1 MTIID
6 TLTVQGYN
14 QAHTGLAGID
24 VQRLKAMRNAGL
36 RSCFNHL
43 ENTRHRLEFV
53 ARVRGR
59 EYINDAAA
67 RNINSTWYTLETL
80 QGGLIWIADANDQ
93 SADYSRL
100 VPPALRKVRMLLVVG
115 DAEDRMHQTFQGI
128 IPSIVRCHTLG
139 EALHQAYCYQ
149 SDDEVRVVYSP
160 ACYNGF
166 STNQQGEAFRHEV
179 NEL

>member
-1 MTIID
+1 MTIEN
-6 TLTVQGYN
+6 LAVQGFTKTN
-14 QAHTGLAGID
+14 TGLAGID
-24 VQRLKAMRNAGL
+24 VQRLKTMRNAGL

-43 ENTRHRLEFV
+43 EDTRYRLEFV

-67 RNINSTWYTLETL
+67 RTINATWYSLESL

-93 SADYSRL
+93 TADYSRL

-115 DAEDRMHQTFQGI
+115 NAEDRMHHTFKGI
-128 IPSIVRCHTLG
+128 IPTIVRCGTLA
-139 EALHQAYCYQ
+139 EALQHAYRYQ
-149 SDDEVRVVYSP
+149 SEDEVRVVYSP

-166 STNQQGEAFRHEV
+166 STKQQGEVFCREV

>member
-1 MTIID
+1 MTID
-6 TLTVQGYN
+6 TLAVQGFN
-14 QAHTGLAGID
+14 RTSTGLAGID
-24 VQRLKAMRNAGL
+24 VQRFKTMRNAGL

-43 ENTRHRLEFV
+43 EDTRYRLEFV
-53 ARVRGR
+53 ARIRGR

-67 RNINSTWYTLETL
+67 RNINSSWYTLESL

-115 DAEDRMHQTFQGI
+115 TAEDRMHHTFKGI
-128 IPSIVRCHTLG
+128 IPVIKRCATLG
-139 EALHQAYCYQ
+139 EALQHAYRYEAE
-149 SDDEVRVVYSP
+149 DDVKVVYSP

-166 STNQQGEAFRHEV
+166 STKQQGDLFRREV

>member
-1 MTIID
+1 MTFEP
-6 TLTVQGYN
+6 LALQGHDR
-14 QAHTGLAGID
+14 AHTGLAGID
-24 VQRLKAMRNAGL
+24 VQRLKAMRDAGL

-43 ENTRHRLEFV
+43 ENTRYRLEFV

-67 RNINSTWYTLETL
+67 RTINATWYTLETL

-93 SADYSRL
+93 TADYSRL
-100 VPPALRKVRMLLVVG
+100 VPLALRKVRMLLVVG
-115 DAEDRMHQTFQGI
+115 DAEDRMQHTFRGI
-128 IPSIVRCHTLG
+128 IPTIVPCATLA

-160 ACYNGF
+160 ACYNGQ
-166 STNQQGEAFRHEV
+166 STTVQGEAFRHEV

>member
-1 MTIID
+1 MTID
-6 TLTVQGYN
+6 TLAVQGF
-14 QAHTGLAGID
+14 HKTSTGLAGID

-36 RSCFNHL
+36 RACFNHL
-43 ENTRHRLEFV
+43 EDTRYRLEFV
-53 ARVRGR
+53 ARIRGR

-100 VPPALRKVRMLLVVG
+100 VPPALRKVRMLLVAG
-115 DAEDRMHQTFQGI
+115 PAEDRMHYTFKGI
-128 IPSIVRCHTLG
+128 IPSIVRCDTLG
-139 EALHQAYCYQ
+139 EALQQAYRYQ
-149 SDDEVRVVYSP
+149 SEDDVRVVYSP

-166 STNQQGEAFRHEV
+166 STKQQGEVFRREV

>member
-1 MTIID
+1 MTIE
-6 TLTVQGYN
+6 TLAVQEHDRTYS
-14 QAHTGLAGID
+14 GLAGID
-24 VQRLKAMRNAGL
+24 VHRLKAMRNAGL

-43 ENTRHRLEFV
+43 ENTRYRLEFV

-67 RNINSTWYTLETL
+67 RNINSTWYTLESL

-93 SADYSRL
+93 TADYSRL

-115 DAEDRMHQTFQGI
+115 NAEDRMHQTFRGI
-128 IPSIVRCHTLG
+128 IPSIVRCSTLA
-139 EALHQAYCYQ
+139 EALQHAYRYQ
-149 SDDEVRVVYSP
+149 CEDEVKVVYSP
-160 ACYNGF
+160 ACYNGY
-166 STNQQGEAFRHEV
+166 STNQQGEIFRREV

>member
-1 MTIID
+1 MTID
-6 TLTVQGYN
+6 TLAVQGFN
-14 QAHTGLAGID
+14 RTSTGLAGID
-24 VQRLKAMRNAGL
+24 VQRLKSMRNAGL

-43 ENTRHRLEFV
+43 EDTRYRLEFV

-100 VPPALRKVRMLLVVG
+100 VPPALRKARMLLVVG
-115 DAEDRMHQTFQGI
+115 AAEDRMHHTFRGI
-128 IPSIVRCHTLG
+128 IPAIIRCETLG
-139 EALHQAYCYQ
+139 EALQHAYHYQ
-149 SDDEVRVVYSP
+149 SEDEVRVVYSP
-160 ACYNGF
+160 ACYNGL
-166 STNQQGEAFRHEV
+166 STKQQGEAFRREV

>member
-1 MTIID
+1 MTID
-6 TLTVQGYN
+6 TLTAEN
-14 QAHTGLAGID
+14 RSKTFSGLAGID
-24 VQRLKAMRNAGL
+24 VQRLKMMRNAGL

-43 ENTRHRLEFV
+43 ENTRYRLEFV

-80 QGGLIWIADANDQ
+80 QGGLVWIADANDQ
-93 SADYSRL
+93 SVDYSRL

-115 DAEDRMHQTFQGI
+115 TADDRMWHTFKGVV
-128 IPSIVRCHTLG
+128 PTIVRCGTLS
-139 EALHQAYCYQ
+139 EALEHAYRYQ
-149 SDDEVRVVYSP
+149 SEDEVKVVYSP

-166 STNQQGEAFRHEV
+166 STQHQGEAFSREV

>member
-1 MTIID
+1 MTTD
-6 TLTVQGYN
+6 TLAVQGFN
-14 QAHTGLAGID
+14 KTSTGLAGID
-24 VQRLKAMRNAGL
+24 VQRLKSMRNAGL
-36 RSCFNHL
+36 RACFSHL
-43 ENTRHRLEFV
+43 EDTRYRLEFV
-53 ARVRGR
+53 ARIRGR

-115 DAEDRMHQTFQGI
+115 AAEDRMSHTFKGI
-128 IPSIVRCHTLG
+128 IPTIVRCASLA
-139 EALHQAYCYQ
+139 EALQHAYRYQ
-149 SDDEVRVVYSP
+149 SEDEVRVVYSP

-166 STNQQGEAFRHEV
+166 STKQQGETFRREV

>member
-1 MTIID
+1 MTIETMAI
-6 TLTVQGYN
+6 QGRDRV
-14 QAHTGLAGID
+14 HTGLAGID
-24 VQRLKAMRNAGL
+24 IQRLKAMRDAGL

-43 ENTRHRLEFV
+43 ENTRYRIEFV

-67 RNINSTWYTLETL
+67 RTINATWYTLESL

-93 SADYSRL
+93 TADYSRL

-115 DAEDRMHQTFQGI
+115 DAEDRMQHTFRGI
-128 IPSIVRCHTLG
+128 IPTIVRCADLG
-139 EALHQAYCYQ
+139 EALQRAYRYQ
-149 SDDEVRVVYSP
+149 TDDEVRVVYSP
-160 ACYNGF
+160 ACYNGQ
-166 STNQQGEAFRHEV
+166 STSHQGEAFRHEV

>member
-1 MTIID
+1 MTIE
-6 TLTVQGYN
+6 TLAKQGRDRI
-14 QAHTGLAGID
+14 HPGLAGID
-24 VQRLKAMRNAGL
+24 VQRLKTMRDAGL
-36 RSCFNHL
+36 RACFNRL
-43 ENTRHRLEFV
+43 EDTRYRLEFV

-67 RNINSTWYTLETL
+67 RTINASWYSLDSL

-115 DAEDRMHQTFQGI
+115 NVEDRMHYTFQGI
-128 IPSIVRCHTLG
+128 IPTIVCCSTMA
-139 EALHQAYCYQ
+139 EALQHAYRYQ
-149 SDDEVRVVYSP
+149 SEDEVRVVYSP
-160 ACYNGF
+160 ACYNGHN
-166 STNQQGEAFRHEV
+166 TQEQGAMFRHEV